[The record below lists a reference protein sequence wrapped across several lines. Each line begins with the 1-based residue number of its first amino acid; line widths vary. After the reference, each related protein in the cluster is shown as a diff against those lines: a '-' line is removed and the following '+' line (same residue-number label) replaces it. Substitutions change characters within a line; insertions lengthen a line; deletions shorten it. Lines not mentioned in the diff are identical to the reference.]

1 MRVVAEKILSMGG
14 QAVIEGV
21 MIRSAKKIAV
31 AVRTPNGKI
40 VVKTDKLHSLSE
52 RYSFLRWPFFRGILG
67 MIEML
72 VIGMKALNYSANIS
86 LEEEEEKLTPLHIT
100 VTLLL
105 GIAFAIVLFKF
116 LPLLFSQ
123 ILQKYS
129 LTVQNNYFLFNLSDG
144 VFRII
149 LFVLYLYLISF
160 AAEVKRLFMYH
171 GAEHMT
177 VHCYEARKKLT
188 IQNVQIYHPEHPRC
202 GTSFILIVFLLS
214 ILIYSFIPSSFSFW
228 GKFGVRIAL
237 LPFVAGISYEI
248 LKLAGKFYNTLF
260 FRVISWPGMAVQK
273 ITTRQPTDDQIE
285 VAIRAMKGIDG

>member
-1 MRVVAEKILSMGG
+1 MRIVAEKVLSMGG

-21 MIRSAKKIAV
+21 MIRSAKKITI
-31 AVRTPNGKI
+31 AVRKPNGKI
-40 VVKTDKLHSLSE
+40 AVKTDTLHSLSE
-52 RYSFLRWPFFRGILG
+52 QYSFLRWPFFRGILG
-67 MIEML
+67 LVEML

-86 LEEEEEKLTPLHIT
+86 LDEEEEKLTPFHIA

-171 GAEHMT
+171 GAEHMA

-188 IQNVQIYHPEHPRC
+188 IQNVNAYHPEHPRC

-228 GKFGVRIAL
+228 EKFGFRIAL
-237 LPFVAGISYEI
+237 LPVVAGISYEI
-248 LKLAGKFYNTLF
+248 LKLAGKF
-260 FRVISWPGMAVQK
+260 
-273 ITTRQPTDDQIE
+273 
-285 VAIRAMKGIDG
+285 